1 MHHMHIDRSE
11 VLGTLDRKDG
21 GADWREKRLD
31 GSVEEDRGDLGVE
44 GCEGR
49 PVDDNQCWHW
59 LMIFNWYIMRRRCQR
74 W

>member
-21 GADWREKRLD
+21 RTDWREKRLD
-31 GSVEEDRGDLGVE
+31 GRVEDDWGDLGVE
-44 GCEGR
+44 GSEKR
-49 PVDDNQCWHW
+49 PTDENITWHW
-59 LMIFNWYIMRRRCQR
+59 LMIFNWTIMNQWCHR